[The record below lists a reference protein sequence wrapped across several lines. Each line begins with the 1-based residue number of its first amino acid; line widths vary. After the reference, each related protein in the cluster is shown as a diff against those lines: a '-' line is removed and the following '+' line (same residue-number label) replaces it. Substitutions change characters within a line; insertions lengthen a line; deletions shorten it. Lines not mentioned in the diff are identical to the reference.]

1 MKIKAELRVLADHF
15 KMEERSVVGQLKIN
29 RANHH
34 PLNEILSTLPVPLT
48 LIAKG

>member
-29 RANHH
+29 WANHH
-34 PLNEILSTLPVPLT
+34 PLNEILSTLPVPLIP
-48 LIAKG
+48 IAKG